1 MNRFDTTIKK
11 MQDIIND
18 IKTVGDKKAS
28 GKDEETILK
37 IKTVSDKTIDTINEA
52 SVKLKEVVNKISDE
66 EELNKFLDRV
76 EEKCKQAADYAF
88 NKFDEIVPE
97 EKNEYVKIDDEEKSS
112 MEKLLD
118 NENVKNAAKIATD
131 IKNDIVDFINKPE
144 TKKTINNIKY
154 SALNI
159 ADKSLDALLK
169 ILDDKK
175 DE

>member
-1 MNRFDTTIKK
+1 M
-11 MQDIIND
+11 
-18 IKTVGDKKAS
+18 
-28 GKDEETILK
+28 
-37 IKTVSDKTIDTINEA
+37 
-52 SVKLKEVVNKISDE
+52 
-66 EELNKFLDRV
+66 
-76 EEKCKQAADYAF
+76 KQAADYAF

-118 NENVKNAAKIATD
+118 NENVKYGAKIATD

>member
-66 EELNKFLDRV
+66 EELNKCL
-76 EEKCKQAADYAF
+76 
-88 NKFDEIVPE
+88 
-97 EKNEYVKIDDEEKSS
+97 KNLI
-112 MEKLLD
+112 
-118 NENVKNAAKIATD
+118 
-131 IKNDIVDFINKPE
+131 
-144 TKKTINNIKY
+144 
-154 SALNI
+154 
-159 ADKSLDALLK
+159 
-169 ILDDKK
+169 ILR
-175 DE
+175 